1 MRRVLYSTCHAEWR
15 VWEKPAR
22 EDKRSVAS
30 CEVVLPSNLAESYR
44 RVDCWFCAGV
54 LDILFAPHLGPDISL
69 QSCLAALPLGPRLGI
84 SFGFC
89 QESGSSTKPE
99 TESAQKC
106 QCKQSKEQQDIME
119 QMQNREPVQHVNR
132 FDYNRNNCIFR
143 RCRQTHIGAAREFG
157 SPPGSAGSQVVN
169 STAQASTT
177 FLTLNPRPKPWLTS
191 IATDVCFKG

>member
-1 MRRVLYSTCHAEWR
+1 M
-15 VWEKPAR
+15 
-22 EDKRSVAS
+22 
-30 CEVVLPSNLAESYR
+30 VLPSNLAESYR
-44 RVDCWFCAGV
+44 RVDCWFCVGV

-69 QSCLAALPLGPRLGI
+69 QSCLATLPLGPRLGI

-157 SPPGSAGSQVVN
+157 SPPGQLSQLASGQLN
-169 STAQASTT
+169 SSSEHSISHPESKAQTMADFKSNWCLFQGMSFRHVRFET
-177 FLTLNPRPKPWLTS
+177 LTWDHLS
-191 IATDVCFKG
+191 